1 MYLSKITEAQ
11 LKLSSEKNLQLID
24 SPKFWSYHKN
34 KCCHIKSAWF
44 EAISAI
50 LEHGSFLLE
59 NHAQQVTVNVF
70 QAIDETDPT
79 ILPHIWACVIQVKNN
94 H

>member
-1 MYLSKITEAQ
+1 MYFSKIPPEQ
-11 LKLSSEKNLQLID
+11 LKLSSEKNLLLID

-34 KCCHIKSAWF
+34 KCSHIRSAWF

-50 LEHGSFLLE
+50 LEHGPFLLE

-70 QAIDETDPT
+70 QSIDDTDPMV
-79 ILPHIWACVIQVKNN
+79 LPHIWACLIQV
-94 H
+94 